1 MTSNM
6 PTPQLVINHQ
16 DILGTINFNLSLYVH
31 RICHYLDLSFDHIE
45 ITFLMPSDSAQMNQQ
60 YFDNPVPTDT
70 ITLRLSEAPLI
81 TGDIYLC
88 PDVIHNNAKD
98 YQSSTDKELKIVLIH
113 SILHLIDYTDDT
125 PESAKVMAEKQHE
138 IYRQLQL
145 NEKT

>member
-1 MTSNM
+1 MSRYYTRVCNFYYGKKSKI
-6 PTPQLVINHQ
+6 LVKKKKSLPLN
-16 DILGTINFNLSLYVH
+16 GFNN
-31 RICHYLDLSFDHIE
+31 ISFDHIE